1 MPVVQRC
8 GSCRFWVAAGGETVP
23 TCHRDPFSVYI
34 AFAMQFSNK
43 TAALRDPIFKA
54 GGIRMH
60 TEDNW
65 CGEWA
70 ERPLA

>member
-1 MPVVQRC
+1 M
-8 GSCRFWVAAGGETVP
+8 
-23 TCHRDPFSVYI
+23 CHRDPFSVYI

-43 TAALRDPIFKA
+43 TAALRNPIFKA

-70 ERPLA
+70 ERPVG